1 MSGFLLR
8 LVLLSIVWLLAL
20 GEVSWGDLVV
30 GLILSAGLLWLLG
43 YHRSDRSPERLGSR
57 VLRFWPFL
65 FAAWREIVTGT
76 WEVTAIVLGRRPAQ
90 PGYVEVPIGARTL
103 NGIVVTSWLT
113 TLIPGSALVNTD
125 DERGVMLFHVL
136 DATDPEVFR
145 SELDE
150 FYERYQRHV
159 FP

>member
-8 LVLLSIVWLLAL
+8 LVLLAIVWLLAL
-20 GEVSWGDLVV
+20 GEVSWGDLAV

-65 FAAWREIVTGT
+65 LAAGHRVIAGAWD
-76 WEVTAIVLGRRPAQ
+76 VTAIVLGWRPAT

-113 TLIPGSALVNTD
+113 TLIPGSAFVNLD

-145 SELDE
+145 SELDQ